1 MDKKHKRD
9 IVTVCNSCIFLSVLS
24 KQMLETM
31 CQDELFEE
39 IVVRNHSNFV
49 NHEIL
54 MFLMIKVPKTLVRD
68 K

>member
-1 MDKKHKRD
+1 
-9 IVTVCNSCIFLSVLS
+9 
-24 KQMLETM
+24 MLETM